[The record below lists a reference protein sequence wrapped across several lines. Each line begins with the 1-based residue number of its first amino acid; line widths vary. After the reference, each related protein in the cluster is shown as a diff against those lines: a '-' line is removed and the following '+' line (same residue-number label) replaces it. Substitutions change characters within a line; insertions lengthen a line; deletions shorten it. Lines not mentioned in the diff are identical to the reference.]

1 MEKEFKEVM
10 LSIIG
15 SLIGFGSSIVPEVLG
30 FFKKSQANKQELA
43 MLEAKAK
50 YAEQLST
57 LKIMEIDAQ
66 ADIEEVKGIYNHDRS
81 LESTGFVSQLRASVR
96 PVLTYLFFIL
106 FATVK
111 VSALVAIMSEQGA
124 SFTTSIVIIWD
135 PETQA
140 IFAAIVSFWFG
151 SRAFSKARSKK

>member
-1 MEKEFKEVM
+1 M

-111 VSALVAIMSEQGA
+111 TLKTCQ
-124 SFTTSIVIIWD
+124 
-135 PETQA
+135 
-140 IFAAIVSFWFG
+140 
-151 SRAFSKARSKK
+151 

>member
-1 MEKEFKEVM
+1 M

-43 MLEAKAK
+43 MLEAKA
-50 YAEQLST
+50 
-57 LKIMEIDAQ
+57 
-66 ADIEEVKGIYNHDRS
+66 
-81 LESTGFVSQLRASVR
+81 
-96 PVLTYLFFIL
+96 
-106 FATVK
+106 
-111 VSALVAIMSEQGA
+111 
-124 SFTTSIVIIWD
+124 IVIIWD